1 MKITLIL
8 AKMKQMCYNKAQ
20 ILEGEKFMKK
30 TISKISKLLSVF
42 AIAALTLFAD
52 VDGVSADAK
61 NSIKLGDA
69 TLLPGYIAGVKY
81 NIKTVEG
88 GGYGYCLNLHKS
100 TAKNKKANLV
110 GEEDAGIA
118 YILEHGYPN
127 KSFTGDKKK
136 DYYITQG
143 AVFWYLDDTNGGS
156 NLGNGYKS
164 TGSDS
169 YGLRKYVKQ
178 LVSDA
183 KKAKKE
189 GYKLKPSFNLKVS
202 DTNMTIDGDYF
213 VSKAIDAN
221 AKNFDDK
228 YTVKIDSAPS
238 GTIITN
244 TKGTTQTKFGKN
256 DKFMIKVP
264 VSSVTEGQTVKVSV
278 TAGGYKK
285 TNKAYRYQP
294 TDSSM
299 QPIAIITPITKVAQD
314 TIKLTATRPSKPVC
328 KYDSSTNTYYDKDG
342 NVTTKETYIIQCTT
356 PKVCSYDSTFDVY
369 FGKNGNLV
377 SKEVYEDECMPKVCQ
392 YDSNK
397 NLYYDKDGNVTTKE
411 IYTEQCLGKSKVTI
425 NKLDKNTNN
434 PVAGATLVVKDA
446 NKNVVKEFV
455 STATGYVITGLSN
468 GTYTV
473 EETKAPSG
481 YKMSTTPVEFTISD
495 TSREASVSVYNEPVS
510 PIVVINKVDS
520 VTLKNISGAEIL
532 VTNDKGEQVARFT
545 TTSDSYTIKDLAF
558 GTYTVEEI
566 SAPDGYF
573 LNNEKQTFTIDDN
586 HLSAQVTIKDIPKT
600 CENGGKDADE
610 CYVEVPNTGN
620 NPTFF
625 SLIGLAIISLGIGYV
640 YKHSKN

>member
-1 MKITLIL
+1 
-8 AKMKQMCYNKAQ
+8 
-20 ILEGEKFMKK
+20 MKK
-30 TISKISKLLSVF
+30 TISRISKLLSVF
-42 AIAALTLFAD
+42 AIAALTLFAE
-52 VDGVSADAK
+52 VDGVRADAK

-69 TLLPGYIAGVKY
+69 TLLTGYIAGVKY

-88 GGYGYCLNLHKS
+88 GGYAYCLNIHKS

-143 AVFWYLDDTNGGS
+143 AVFWYLDDTADGN

-164 TGSDS
+164 TGSDN
-169 YGLRKYVKQ
+169 YNLRKYVKQ

-183 KKAKKE
+183 KKAKKA

-202 DTNMTIDGDYF
+202 DTTMTISSDGAYF

-228 YTVKIDSAPS
+228 YTVKVDSAPN

-244 TKGTTQTKFGKN
+244 TSGTAQTKFSKKE
-256 DKFMIKVP
+256 KFMIKVP
-264 VSSVTEGQTVKVSV
+264 VSSVAEGNTVKVTV

-294 TDSSM
+294 TDGSM
-299 QPIAIITPITKVAQD
+299 QPVAIITPITKVAED
-314 TIKLTATRPSKPVC
+314 KISLTATRPAKPTC
-328 KYDSSTNTYYDKDG
+328 KYDASTNTYYDKAG
-342 NVTTKETYIIQCTT
+342 NVTTKETYITQCTT
-356 PKVCSYDSTFDVY
+356 PKTCSYDSTFDVY
-369 FGKNGNLV
+369 FGIKGNLV
-377 SKEVYEDECMPKVCQ
+377 TKEVYEDECTPKVCQ

-397 NLYYDKDGNVTTKE
+397 NIYYDKDGKQTTKE

-434 PVAGATLVVKDA
+434 PVSGATLVVKDA
-446 NKNVVKEFV
+446 NKNIVKEFE
-455 STATGYVITGLSN
+455 STTTGYVITGLSN

-481 YKMSTTPVEFTISD
+481 YKMSTTPVQFTISD
-495 TSREASVSVYNEPVS
+495 TDREVSVSVYNEPVS
-510 PIVVINKVDS
+510 SIVVINKVDS

-532 VTNDKGEQVARFT
+532 VTNDKGEQVAKFK

-573 LNNEKQTFTIDDN
+573 LNTEKQTFTIDDN

-610 CYVEVPNTGN
+610 CYVEVPNTGS

-625 SLIGLAIISLGIGYV
+625 SLIGIAIISLGIGYV